1 MITYNY
7 NLRLKLVLASVSV
20 SKLVYNEVDKQT
32 IIILNM
38 STKMAN
44 WNDLEADCS
53 QGLHTLDHT
62 FIACDI

>member
-38 STKMAN
+38 SAKMAN
-44 WNDLEADCS
+44 
-53 QGLHTLDHT
+53 
-62 FIACDI
+62 